1 MLPPRLLGDRTWL
14 QFDFIFFSVS
24 FYLIPACVWPRPPC
38 CPREHLQKWANAVCI
53 GVSATLQ
60 RRKTSGSQKRLC
72 RGELGCAPLR
82 EIESGREKNGLVY
95 LIDGRDR
102 QGWCLLVIKI
112 WSDTGMATIWFYLT
126 MSGNKWVSSCAT
138 KAASHEAS
146 KKTHRAV
153 RPAKSPPTVK
163 DITTHPACR
172 HATSLLLFLKPTAA
186 LAGKQLKLLMIS

>member
-1 MLPPRLLGDRTWL
+1 MTSIWLYFFLCFILSYPGLRVTQAAMLPQRTSTKMSKCSMHWCL
-14 QFDFIFFSVS
+14 SHTSKEENIWEPKEIV
-24 FYLIPACVWPRPPC
+24 P
-38 CPREHLQKWANAVCI
+38 
-53 GVSATLQ
+53 
-60 RRKTSGSQKRLC
+60 KTYQ
-72 RGELGCAPLR
+72 ELGCAPLR